1 MKINGFISTV
11 MLTTLL
17 LIATLGGTTH
27 AQDEEDWMPDPHLQR
42 AVREQLQIPD
52 GILIHPA
59 DIASLT
65 HLVAENNIKH
75 LKGLEHAISLKFLHI
90 GRSEVLDLTALT
102 ELENL
107 QTLKLFDNRISDISP
122 LSGLINMEFLQ
133 LQNNQ
138 ISDLTPLANLQ
149 NLRVLHLEGNHI
161 SDVSPLSGLTE
172 LQELILG
179 RNFISDFTP
188 LVSLTNLRTLHIYP
202 NPIPSENQFIGMD
215 ISHLKAAEESLIC
228 VKPIPSYTTSVTERI
243 NNRDYPSAFL
253 THKRGDDPEQYPDT
267 FDQFV
272 RYDFSFMFEPFH
284 PIARA
289 DTFNSPF
296 SGTVRIGSPH
306 LSQVHTEAIREN
318 PNMIFIVEIA
328 YFDGRFLNLPD
339 DSPYWFRNKDGSIAI
354 REWSV
359 DPFGNVQE
367 ERLVNFTHPD
377 VIEMLIQRTVAIAKC
392 GLYDGIWLDRWHP
405 DFGGELSHLVSP
417 EAERNARLQIL
428 QGIRA
433 NVRDDFLIIINSR
446 EEIPHFAPYINGV
459 FIEAHEPNPIYTYKD
474 LYRFENLIEWYESN
488 LREPAFTLLW
498 GQAAHKP
505 PRSQRVMRLFTTLSL
520 THSDGY
526 VSVSSEP
533 HPLRTYY
540 YDFWDALLGQPVGG
554 DETKGQLYKTPKGI
568 SIDGL
573 FIREFTNGWA
583 VYNRSGK
590 ERKIYFSEKVSG
602 VASGVVNKHWHTVPD
617 LDGEIFLKQ
626 TTPTTEPSIG
636 TQSRYDVDDDGDV
649 DVSDVRLVVLALG
662 QKDKNITNPRTDVNE
677 DNKVDKNDV
686 LLVIDNLDDANGA
699 PLNTHLLSPISEETM
714 QLLNPTILRSTLEAL
729 YLENDGALK
738 YQQAIVYLEHLL
750 AAIRPDAT
758 QLLANYPNPFNPE
771 TWIPYHLANP
781 SNVQITIYDT
791 RGIVIRQLDL
801 GHQPEGYYTSR
812 SRAAYWD
819 GRNDVG
825 ERVASGIYFYQLQ
838 ADGLSSLR
846 KMVILK

>member
-1 MKINGFISTV
+1 MDKRLYSLIIALFIGINIV
-11 MLTTLL
+11 Y
-17 LIATLGGTTH
+17 
-27 AQDEEDWMPDPHLQR
+27 AQDEEDWMPDPYLQR

-161 SDVSPLSGLTE
+161 SDVSPLSGLAE

-306 LSQVHTEAIREN
+306 LSQVHTDAIREN

-626 TTPTTEPSIG
+626 ATPTTEPSIMAKN
-636 TQSRYDVDDDGDV
+636 RYDVDDDGDV

-714 QLLNPTILRSTLEAL
+714 QLMNPTILRSTLKAL
-729 YLENDGALK
+729 YLENDGSLK

-750 AAIRPDAT
+750 EAIRPDAT

-846 KMVILK
+846 KMVIVK